1 MKITI
6 LTGHSVTCYVRSIAS
21 PTQLAHSKV
30 LQLATVACSAHRL
43 APLTGLLRSQAR
55 STHRLAPLMGS
66 LHSPANSTRRL
77 TPLTGSL
84 RSQAR
89 SAHRLAPLTGL
100 LRSRARSIHGLAPF
114 TGSLH
119 SQADLYMVR
128 AGVDGGW
135 MPLPTRPQRY
145 CNSALLVF
153 KDLHPVFCQHFLSL
167 CLCLLSVFPSVR
179 LCL

>member
-1 MKITI
+1 MKIAF
-6 LTGHSVTCYVRSIAS
+6 LTGHSVTCYVCLLTS

-43 APLTGLLRSQAR
+43 APLTGSLRSQAR
-55 STHRLAPLMGS
+55 
-66 LHSPANSTRRL
+66 PAHRL

-84 RSQAR
+84 CSRTR
-89 SAHRLAPLTGL
+89 SAHRLAPLRGL
-100 LRSRARSIHGLAPF
+100 LRSGARSTHSLAPF

-135 MPLPTRPQRY
+135 MPLPTRPQQY
-145 CNSALLVF
+145 CNSALPVF
-153 KDLHPVFCQHFLSL
+153 RDLRSVFCQHFRSL
-167 CLCLLSVFPSVR
+167 CLSLLSVFPSVR